1 MERNREQ
8 NISNDSSSNN
18 VLEETFGI
26 GKDIIK
32 KTGQE
37 FKDELR
43 RELYN
48 DQIG

>member
-1 MERNREQ
+1 MVRTKEFSKDERKLLK
-8 NISNDSSSNN
+8 SSKKAFKDS
-18 VLEETFGI
+18 FGLLK
-26 GKDIIK
+26 GKIK

-48 DQIG
+48 